1 MFNKNFRDDV
11 LGNGKV
17 IFRDDA
23 HKNGKVIFRDDAH
36 KNGILR
42 KTICFEKL
50 KNKENLNFFL
60 NENVKNVKIVFP

>member
-42 KTICFEKL
+42 TTICFEKL
-50 KNKENLNFFL
+50 NIFVMMPIKTEKLTE
-60 NENVKNVKIVFP
+60 

>member
-36 KNGILR
+36 KNGKIDGMMPI
-42 KTICFEKL
+42 KTEF
-50 KNKENLNFFL
+50 
-60 NENVKNVKIVFP
+60 